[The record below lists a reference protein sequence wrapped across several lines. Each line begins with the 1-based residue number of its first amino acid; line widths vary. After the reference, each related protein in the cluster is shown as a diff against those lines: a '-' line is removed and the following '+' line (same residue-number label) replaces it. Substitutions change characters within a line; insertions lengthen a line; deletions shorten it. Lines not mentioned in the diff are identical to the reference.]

1 MSAINSIGG
10 LAAKILGG
18 LAMPVIGNVAN
29 IIGGLPDLAR
39 LVPTPTEPPRPAA
52 GRMGIPRFGDGGI
65 VTSATLAL
73 VGEKGPEAIVPLSQM
88 GQMSSPTNITVNV
101 QGADPQ
107 QVVNAL
113 ERYVRQNGALPGAL
127 L

>member
-1 MSAINSIGG
+1 
-10 LAAKILGG
+10 
-18 LAMPVIGNVAN
+18 
-29 IIGGLPDLAR
+29 
-39 LVPTPTEPPRPAA
+39 
-52 GRMGIPRFGDGGI
+52 MGIPRFGNGGI

-73 VGEKGPEAIVPLSQM
+73 VGEKGPEAIVPLSRM